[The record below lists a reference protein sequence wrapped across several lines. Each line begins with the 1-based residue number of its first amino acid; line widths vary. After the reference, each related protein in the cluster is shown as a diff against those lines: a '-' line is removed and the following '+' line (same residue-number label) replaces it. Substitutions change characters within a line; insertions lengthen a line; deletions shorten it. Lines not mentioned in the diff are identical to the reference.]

1 MNSALR
7 EDFKTL
13 FATAAPVVFVQLG
26 LMAMGVVDTILVG
39 RVSADALAA
48 VALGNMY
55 FMTTAILG
63 MGVLF
68 ALDTVVSQAVGAHDD
83 VGVARG
89 VQRGLVLAV
98 AMCLPLFVP
107 LAFSHA
113 VFEAL
118 RQPAA
123 VVPIASAY
131 VNASIAGLFPFFAFI
146 VLRQSLQAMGRLT
159 PIVIAIVFANLL
171 NLLLCWM

>member
-13 FATAAPVVFVQLG
+13 FATAAPVVFVQVG

-48 VALGNMY
+48 VSLGNMY
-55 FMTTAILG
+55 FMTVCMLG

-68 ALDTVVSQAVGAHDD
+68 ALDTVVSQAVGAQDNR
-83 VGVARG
+83 GVARG

-98 AMCLPLFVP
+98 IMCLPLFLPLVFSRAVFTSLKQPEAVIP
-107 LAFSHA
+107 LAT
-113 VFEAL
+113 
-118 RQPAA
+118 
-123 VVPIASAY
+123 
-131 VNASIAGLFPFFAFI
+131 G
-146 VLRQSLQAMGRLT
+146 
-159 PIVIAIVFANLL
+159 
-171 NLLLCWM
+171 